1 MRTMYASNR
10 ATLNCVAVD
19 VVAKTLIVAGWKCAM
34 DYDTIDILRESNENL
49 NDRQFSVYNCA
60 SQHFLNL
67 ELLVYQGQYLVRQYP
82 FERFVWLPSGG
93 VTLCKFMNY
102 FRVSFVS
109 GCSQTFDLDINERP
123 KLQSICPGVIEKIQ

>member
-34 DYDTIDILRESNENL
+34 DYGKIGIQREEPNENL

-60 SQHFLNL
+60 SQHLLSL
-67 ELLVYQGQYLVRQYP
+67 ELLVYEGQYLVRQYP

-102 FRVSFVS
+102 FRVSFILFS
-109 GCSQTFDLDINERP
+109 RP
-123 KLQSICPGVIEKIQ
+123 ISLLTSTDVPNGICNQCVPLSN